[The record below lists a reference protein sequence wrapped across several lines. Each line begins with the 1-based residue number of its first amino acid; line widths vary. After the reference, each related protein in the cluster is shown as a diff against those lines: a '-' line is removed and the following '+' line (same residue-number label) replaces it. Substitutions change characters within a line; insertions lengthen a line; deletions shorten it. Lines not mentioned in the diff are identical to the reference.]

1 MNANESILKTAL
13 NYQFPVVAIGTA
25 AKEIDVLKNVI
36 SDFPA
41 NSGMAY
47 IIFENLS
54 SSQSPNLAEMLLENA
69 KMPVIEIVHDIN
81 IQPNNIYIIPEN
93 NVLILENGLL
103 QLKPTIR
110 SSKVNNCLDTFFESV
125 GHAYQSYAIG
135 LMLTW
140 TPSDGSTGLK
150 KLKEAGGSTIAL
162 VTKGGFIQNSITSEY
177 IDHFVSAND
186 IGDKLL
192 QIHESKLVTHSY
204 EDKDNTADEQKLF
217 EEIISILLQ
226 KTGTNFQHYKHTT
239 LRRRI
244 AKRMVVTK
252 QETTEKYLNLLK
264 NNSKEQDFLF
274 DDILIPVTYFF
285 RDQQAFDNL
294 CENTFPSLI
303 ESLTIPVLRIW
314 SAGCSTGEEA
324 YSIAICIHDY
334 LEKMNKPEIK
344 VQIIASD
351 LSEKCISKARAGV
364 YTQQDVKNISENR
377 LKKYFTKRDNSF
389 HVNKVIRDMC
399 VFAVHDLTKDVPFAK
414 IDFISCRNVLIYFD
428 TELQN
433 QVLASFHYA
442 LRDKGILFLG
452 KSEWAQHVPHLF
464 TAIENN
470 DKIYSRKTIF
480 PLDRKEIFRSDFS
493 TNHITKKVL
502 ESIPNE
508 KDYRKIASDI
518 LLEQFSPAA
527 VIINEELEIVHFH
540 GDTSPFLQPASGK
553 PSFNILNMV
562 RNELEFELRNYILKA
577 RNEKKNFSGE
587 FTVVKKQP
595 FLTSFEVIYLPNHT
609 ELLLIIFCKKAND
622 LKIEQTAGFNPEH
635 TQRLEKELTQLRGDF
650 KKVTEE
656 QQIYF
661 EELQTSNEELLSSTE
676 ELQMMNYQL
685 ESATIELRSNNE
697 ELSCIN
703 DELKDRREEL
713 ASMRNFYESI
723 VKTIREPLI
732 IIDKNFTI
740 KSANP
745 SFYAY
750 FKTTEEQTEGLSI
763 LEIGNSHWNVPAFKE
778 SILKKT
784 GQKDVVENF
793 KMQFDFDSIG
803 KKTILINASPI
814 VNSNPNGMI
823 LIALED
829 ITDLEQS
836 HESLKMKNSELQV
849 YNKQLESFTAA
860 ASESLL
866 EPIRK
871 IYMFG
876 KKVLDGEKTLT
887 ETGKHN
893 LNRLLSS
900 AVNMNQLIEDVID
913 YSKINFGQKEF
924 KKTDL
929 NLLLRKTIN
938 DIKTVKKEQKAVLN
952 IAPLPTLR
960 IIPLQMQQ
968 LFAHLISNSIKY
980 AKQTTAPEITIGV
993 ENVSAEEIIDFGAN
1007 PEINYIKLFVSD
1019 NGIGFSKNFET
1030 LIFNPFYKLHSNDEQ
1045 YGSGLGLTF
1054 VQKIVYNH
1062 KGFIKVSSEPNKGT
1076 IVYIYL
1082 PS

>member
-1 MNANESILKTAL
+1 MNTNESILKTAL

-25 AKEIDVLKNVI
+25 AKEIDLLKNII

-41 NSGMAY
+41 DTGMAY
-47 IIFENLS
+47 IIFEDLS
-54 SSQSPNLAEMLLENA
+54 SSQSSNLAEILLLNS

-81 IQPNNIYIIPEN
+81 IKPNNIYIVPEN
-93 NVLILENGLL
+93 NLLVLENGLL

-110 SSKVNNCLDTFFESV
+110 SSKVNNCLDTFFESI
-125 GHAYQSYAIG
+125 GHAYQSYSVG

-150 KLKEAGGSTIAL
+150 KLKEAGGSTIAVL
-162 VTKGGFIQNSITSEY
+162 TKGGFTQNAVTSEY
-177 IDHFVSAND
+177 IDYFVSAAD
-186 IGDKLL
+186 VGEKLL

-204 EDKDNTADEQKLF
+204 EDKENTADEQELF

-226 KTGTNFQHYKHTT
+226 KTGTDFQHYKHTT

-252 QETTEKYLNLLK
+252 QETTEKYLSLLK
-264 NNSKEQDFLF
+264 TNSNEQDFLF
-274 DDILIPVTYFF
+274 NDILIPVTYFF

-303 ESLTIPVLRIW
+303 ENLTIPVLRIW
-314 SAGCSTGEEA
+314 SSGCSTGEEA

-334 LEKMNKPEIK
+334 LEKINRLEVK

-351 LSEKCISKARAGV
+351 LSEKCISKARAGI

-377 LKKYFTKRDNSF
+377 LEKYFTKRNNSF

-399 VFAVHDLTKDVPFAK
+399 VFAVHDLTKDAPFAK

-428 TELQN
+428 NDLQN
-433 QVLASFHYA
+433 QVLATFHYA

-452 KSEWAQHVPHLF
+452 KSEWAHHVPHLF
-464 TAIENN
+464 TAIDKT
-470 DKIYSRKTIF
+470 DKIYTRKTVLQ
-480 PLDRKEIFRSDFS
+480 LDRNQVFRSDFI
-493 TNHITKKVL
+493 TNPFTK
-502 ESIPNE
+502 EIQENFPNE

-562 RNELEFELRNYILKA
+562 RNEVEFELRNYILKA

-587 FTVVKKQP
+587 FTEVKKQP

-609 ELLLIIFCKKAND
+609 ELLLIIFCKRTND
-622 LKIEQTAGFNPEH
+622 RKNEQIGNLNPEH
-635 TQRLEKELTQLRGDF
+635 TSQIEKELTQLRGDF

-676 ELQMMNYQL
+676 ELQIMNYQL
-685 ESATIELRSNNE
+685 ESSTIELQSNNQ

-713 ASMRNFYESI
+713 ATMRNFYESI

-750 FKTTEEQTEGLSI
+750 FKTTEEQIEGLSI
-763 LEIGNSHWNVPAFKE
+763 LEIGNSHWNIPAFKE
-778 SILKKT
+778 SVLKKT
-784 GQKDVVENF
+784 SQKDLVENF
-793 KMQFDFDSIG
+793 KIQFDFDGIG

-814 VNSNPNGMI
+814 VNSNPDGMI
-823 LIALED
+823 LLALED

-836 HESLKMKNSELQV
+836 HESLKMKNSELKA

-871 IYMFG
+871 MYMFG
-876 KKVLDGEKTLT
+876 KKVLDGEKALT
-887 ETGKHN
+887 ENGRHN
-893 LNRLLSS
+893 LSRLLSS
-900 AVNMNQLIEDVID
+900 AVNMNKLIEDVID
-913 YSKINFGQKEF
+913 YSKINFVQKEF

-929 NLLLRKTIN
+929 NLLLKKTIN
-938 DIKTVKKEQKAVLN
+938 DIKTVKSEQKAVIN
-952 IAPLPTLR
+952 ITTLPTLR
-960 IIPLQMQQ
+960 IIPLQLQQ
-968 LFAHLISNSIKY
+968 LFTHLISNSIKY
-980 AKQTTAPEITIGV
+980 AKQTTVPEITIGV

-1007 PEINYIKLFVSD
+1007 PGINYIKLFVSD

-1030 LIFNPFYKLHSNDEQ
+1030 LIFDPFYKLQNDNQ
-1045 YGSGLGLTF
+1045 YGSGLGLTL

-1062 KGFIKVSSEPNKGT
+1062 KGFIKISSEPNKGT

>member
-1 MNANESILKTAL
+1 MNTNESILKTAL

-47 IIFENLS
+47 IIFEDLS
-54 SSQSPNLAEMLLENA
+54 SSQSPNLAENLLANA

-93 NVLILENGLL
+93 NVLVLENGLL

-125 GHAYQSYAIG
+125 GHAYQSYAVG

-162 VTKGGFIQNSITSEY
+162 VAKGGFIQNSITSEY
-177 IDHFVSAND
+177 IDYFVSAND

-204 EDKDNTADEQKLF
+204 EDKDNTADEQQLF

-264 NNSKEQDFLF
+264 SNSKEQDFLF
-274 DDILIPVTYFF
+274 HDILIPVTYFF

-303 ESLTIPVLRIW
+303 ENLTVPVLRIW

-324 YSIAICIHDY
+324 YSIAICIQDY
-334 LEKMNKPEIK
+334 LEKINKPEIK

-351 LSEKCISKARAGV
+351 LSEKCISKARAAV
-364 YTQQDVKNISENR
+364 YTQQDVKNISQKR
-377 LKKYFTKRDNSF
+377 LEKYFTKKDNSF

-480 PLDRKEIFRSDFS
+480 PLDRKEIFRPDFS
-493 TNHITKKVL
+493 TNHITKQVL
-502 ESIPNE
+502 ENIPNE

-540 GDTSPFLQPASGK
+540 GDTSPFLQPAAGK

-587 FTVVKKQP
+587 FTAVKKQP
-595 FLTSFEVIYLPNHT
+595 FLTSFEVIYLPNHP
-609 ELLLIIFCKKAND
+609 ELLLIIFCKKTND

-676 ELQMMNYQL
+676 ELQIMNHQL
-685 ESATIELRSNNE
+685 ETSTIELQSNNQ

-784 GQKDVVENF
+784 DQKNIVENF
-793 KMQFDFDSIG
+793 KMEFDFDGIG

-814 VNSNPNGMI
+814 INSNPNGMI

-836 HESLKMKNSELQV
+836 HESLKMKNSELQA

-893 LNRLLSS
+893 LSRLLSS

-929 NLLLRKTIN
+929 NLLLKKTIN
-938 DIKTVKKEQKAVLN
+938 DIKTVKNEQKAVLN
-952 IAPLPTLR
+952 IATLPTLR
-960 IIPLQMQQ
+960 IIPIQMQQ

-993 ENVSAEEIIDFGAN
+993 ENISAEEIIDFGAN

-1030 LIFNPFYKLHSNDEQ
+1030 LIFNPFYKLHSNDKQ